1 MVLEE
6 PGYEARVKFF
16 VIFIQ
21 KILTGQ
27 KLWQGALWLQLPLMF
42 TATPGQ

>member
-6 PGYEARVKFF
+6 PGYEASVKFLWLF
-16 VIFIQ
+16 
-21 KILTGQ
+21 LSTGQ